1 MMKMIVNAPG
11 RKPIRHEGFDVLVNP
26 SMRSHPWMR
35 CCEGV
40 EIATGLALGARESLM
55 VLEDD
60 VMLAP
65 DFDKMLDHASHRG
78 MLEEPYPAV
87 YIFYVPAD
95 IGVPVKDSPYRYP
108 PDLCP
113 WGTQAMFYNASAVE
127 IVHHICR
134 AYLACHVAGTVNDYR
149 GDTRGEGAGVY
160 DGYDVVLY
168 QTLFRLNIKPWYYA
182 GVQHMCKK
190 TTCLSARHT
199 SPFFPPPE
207 KIKQGVDG
215 WH

>member
-1 MMKMIVNAPG
+1 MKKIIVNAPG
-11 RKPIRHEGFDVLVNP
+11 RKPIRHEGFEVLTNP
-26 SMRSHPWMR
+26 STRSHPWMR
-35 CCEGV
+35 CCEGI
-40 EIATGLALGARESLM
+40 EIATGLAMGAGESLM

-65 DFDKMLDHASHRG
+65 DFESKLNSADLCGVKQSP
-78 MLEEPYPAV
+78 EPVV
-87 YIFYVPAD
+87 YIFYVPAT
-95 IGVPVKDSPYRYP
+95 IGVPVKESPYRYP

-113 WGTQAMFYNASAVE
+113 WGTQAMYYNAPAVA
-127 IVHHICR
+127 VAHHVCR
-134 AYLACHVAGTVNDYR
+134 AYLACHVASQVNDYR
-149 GDTRGEGAGVY
+149 SDTRGEGPGVY

-168 QTLFRLNIKPWYYA
+168 QTLFRLNIKPWYFA

-207 KIKQGVDG
+207 KIKQGRDG